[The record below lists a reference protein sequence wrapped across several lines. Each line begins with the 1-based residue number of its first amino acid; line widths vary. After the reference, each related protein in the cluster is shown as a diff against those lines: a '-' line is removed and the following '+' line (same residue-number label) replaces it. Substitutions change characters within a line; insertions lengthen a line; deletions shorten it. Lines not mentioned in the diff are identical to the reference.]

1 MDRAP
6 PPFVDMS
13 AKSRF
18 LIDAFSRY
26 FPNYANNQGYLVE
39 VSLKLDYTRSF
50 DSILLYRLYPHSLK

>member
-39 VSLKLDYTRSF
+39 VSLKLDYT
-50 DSILLYRLYPHSLK
+50 LLTQSYYIGFIPTL